1 MKLQQLR
8 YICAIVDHELN
19 LSNAS
24 DTLHRS
30 QPGVSRYVKTLE
42 DELGT
47 RLFVRSGKR
56 LVALT
61 RAGEAVL
68 AVGRRMLADAETVAQ
83 IGREFSAKDEGEL
96 TVATTHTHA
105 RYVLPATIKTFIERY
120 PKVRLSLRQG
130 NPTEI
135 ANWIASGDVD
145 LSIAAEP
152 LVPVRNL
159 ILLPCYQLMRI
170 VLAKPDHEILK
181 LEKVTLAHLAAHPMI
196 TYDSMFTGR
205 AKIAQ
210 EFDRA
215 GLSPRIVMSATDADV
230 MKTYVKMG
238 IGIAIVGN
246 IVYDPLIDTDL
257 RMRDVGHLFR
267 PNTIYV
273 GMNRDSYLRSYAYD
287 FIEMFAPALK
297 RKAVDAAFLAAT
309 SSDQP

>member
-1 MKLQQLR
+1 MTLQQLR
-8 YICAIVDHELN
+8 YLCAIVDHDLN

-30 QPGVSRYVKTLE
+30 QPGVSRYVRTLE

-61 RAGEAVL
+61 KAGEAILGV
-68 AVGRRMLADAETVAQ
+68 ARRMLADAGTISQ
-83 IGREFSAKDEGEL
+83 IGREFSAKDEGDL

-105 RYVLPATIKTFIERY
+105 RYVLPKTIKAFIDRY

-135 ANWIASGDVD
+135 AEWIAAGEAD

-152 LVPVRNL
+152 LTPVRNL

-170 VLAKPDHEILK
+170 VLAKPDHEVLQLK
-181 LEKVTLAHLAAHPMI
+181 KVTLADLAQHPMI
-196 TYDSMFTGR
+196 TYDSLFTGR
-205 AKIAQ
+205 AKIAE
-210 EFDRA
+210 EFRRA

-238 IGIAIVGN
+238 IGIAIAAS
-246 IVYDPLIDTDL
+246 IVYDPTLDASI
-257 RMRDVGHLFR
+257 RMRDVSHLFP

-273 GMNRDSYLRSYAYD
+273 GMAKDSYLRSYAYD
-287 FIEMFAPALK
+287 FIEMFEPSLT
-297 RKAVDAAFLAAT
+297 RKAVDAAFSAAIL
-309 SSDQP
+309 SE